1 MTLKNNLFR
10 ILDLT
15 TSANA
20 YYYKLNGFSYD
31 IDGQT
36 VTGKEDHN
44 FAWNARMTASL
55 ILPYDIS
62 IQTTGRYEARTVITQ
77 GYRKPSYSIDF
88 GARKNFFNK
97 TLSVS
102 LNCRDLLDSRKWE
115 TFTSGENFTRHQIH
129 RHGGRKVNLTVTYN
143 FGNMKAKRHQMKKG
157 SDSDVQM
164 NYGGGMEE

>member
-1 MTLKNNLFR
+1 MERPHDSQPHPPVRHLHP
-10 ILDLT
+10 
-15 TSANA
+15 
-20 YYYKLNGFSYD
+20 
-31 IDGQT
+31 
-36 VTGKEDHN
+36 DHG
-44 FAWNARMTASL
+44 S
-55 ILPYDIS
+55 
-62 IQTTGRYEARTVITQ
+62 
-77 GYRKPSYSIDF
+77 
-88 GARKNFFNK
+88 NFFNK